1 MSGRLTE
8 AMKEQENGS
17 REVLSAIRDINSVT
31 MEVQTGSEEM
41 IKGSEGVAREMH
53 KLDDLTRI
61 ITDSMNEMASGAAEI
76 NKAVQEV
83 NTLTQKNK
91 YNIDNLTA
99 EVRKFK
105 I

>member
-1 MSGRLTE
+1 
-8 AMKEQENGS
+8 
-17 REVLSAIRDINSVT
+17 
-31 MEVQTGSEEM
+31 M
-41 IKGSEGVAREMH
+41 IKGGEGVAREMR